1 LIIEERLMPWN
12 EPGGNGNQQDPWTG
26 KKRGS
31 DNGADELMKKLNQ
44 SLGKLLK
51 SGGGGS
57 GNNNNPDA
65 NKNLILVGIAALAT
79 IWLFTGFYMV
89 DARQQTLVMRFGAYQ
104 ETTNAGL
111 HWHWPYPI
119 ETTEVIDVEQNRTTQ
134 DRSTMLTK
142 DENIVDIVVSVQYK
156 VNDAE
161 AYAFNISNVDSND
174 ATGTL
179 YQVMRGATREVVGRN
194 DMDFILREGREQI
207 AVDIQGLMQ
216 KVLDSYKSGLKVI
229 KVNLTYA
236 EAPDKV
242 KDAFDDA
249 NRAREDA
256 NRFKNEAETYA
267 KRVVP
272 EASGKAARL
281 LEEATATKQAA
292 IAKAEGEGARF
303 LQLNTE
309 YHKAPEVT
317 RERLYMETME
327 SVLGNSRKVIVDT
340 SASNNMLYLPLDQ
353 MINSKAVTP
362 TTETSN
368 AVVHVNSTSAAP
380 ATPEANPA
388 ANAEARAP
396 ADMPPPAN
404 TSTRPG
410 RGDVTNVREGR

>member
-1 LIIEERLMPWN
+1 MPWN

-57 GNNNNPDA
+57 GNDNNPDV
-65 NKNLILVGIAALAT
+65 NKTLILIGIAVFLT
-79 IWLFTGFYMV
+79 IWLFTGLYMV
-89 DARQQTLVMRFGAYQ
+89 DARQQALVMRFGAYQ

-142 DENIVDIVVSVQYK
+142 DENIVDIAVSVQYK

-161 AYAFNISNVDSND
+161 AYAFNVSNVDSND
-174 ATGTL
+174 STGTL

-207 AVDIQGLMQ
+207 AVNIQELMQ
-216 KVLDSYKSGLKVI
+216 KVLDGYKAGLKII

-267 KRVVP
+267 KKVVP

-281 LEEATATKQAA
+281 VEEANASKQEA

-309 YHKAPEVT
+309 YRKAPDVT

-327 SVLGNSRKVIVDT
+327 TVLSNSRKVIVDT
-340 SASNNMLYLPLDQ
+340 NATNNMLYLPLDQ
-353 MINSKAVTP
+353 MMNSKVAAPATDASK
-362 TTETSN
+362 TAT
-368 AVVHVNSTSAAP
+368 HVNSTAAP
-380 ATPEANPA
+380 AADANTAATP
-388 ANAEARAP
+388 NAEARVP
-396 ADMPPPAN
+396 ADMPPPNNAG
-404 TSTRPG
+404 TRSG
-410 RGDVTNVREGR
+410 RGDANSVREGR